1 VDRRRGPLIRRRLQG
16 AISGLRGRAQTDYLS
31 YTMPVDRDLEA
42 DALAATLS
50 AATAA
55 IEGGYFYLYIDG
67 GAPIYRERVY
77 CYELYHHMR
86 RLGPAN
92 YPYSLNGE
100 VDKRAH
106 PILRKLDAEFHTP
119 DFLVHTPGS
128 MAGNST
134 IIEVKHALVQVNGI
148 RKDISTLDLFVSTVG
163 YRRAIYLIYGN
174 EADDGLVE
182 RVARIVSELKV
193 RSLIELWLHPKVGLP
208 AIHTVTM
215 PAGTNN
221 DEPRR

>member
-1 VDRRRGPLIRRRLQG
+1 
-16 AISGLRGRAQTDYLS
+16 
-31 YTMPVDRDLEA
+31 MPVDHVQEA
-42 DALAATLS
+42 DALSAIVR

-55 IEGGYFYLYIDG
+55 VEHGYFSPYIDG

-86 RLGPAN
+86 RLWPAG

-106 PILRKLDAEFHTP
+106 PVLRKLEAEFHTP

-134 IIEVKHALVQVNGI
+134 IIEVKHALVQAEGI
-148 RKDISTLDLFVSTVG
+148 RKDIRTLDLFVSTVG
-163 YRRAIYLIYGN
+163 YRRAIYLFYGD
-174 EADDGLVE
+174 EANDGLVE
-182 RVARIVSELKV
+182 RVTRTVYEVNARSP
-193 RSLIELWLHPKVGLP
+193 IELWLHPKVGLP
-208 AIHTVTM
+208 AIH
-215 PAGTNN
+215 AGTIASA
-221 DEPRR
+221 

>member
-1 VDRRRGPLIRRRLQG
+1 
-16 AISGLRGRAQTDYLS
+16 
-31 YTMPVDRDLEA
+31 MPVDRAQEA
-42 DALAATLS
+42 GALSATIS

-55 IEGGYFYLYIDG
+55 IEHGYFYLYIDG

-86 RLGPAN
+86 RLWPAD

-106 PILRKLDAEFHTP
+106 PILRKLEAEFHTP

-134 IIEVKHALVQVNGI
+134 IIEVKHALAQAEGI
-148 RKDISTLDLFVSTVG
+148 RKDIRTLDLFVSTVG
-163 YRRAIYLIYGN
+163 YRRAIYLMYGDEAN
-174 EADDGLVE
+174 ERLVE
-182 RVARIVSELKV
+182 RVTRIAHELNARSP
-193 RSLIELWLHPKVGLP
+193 IEVWLHAKVGLP
-208 AIHTVTM
+208 AILADTITS
-215 PAGTNN
+215 A
-221 DEPRR
+221 